1 MGDIVP
7 LDWKRETHGEPMPV
21 DPPSF
26 EAFFDDEKERLI
38 RILCVITGSRA
49 EAEDLAQQAFT
60 RVFERWETIGGMQDP
75 AGYLHRIAINL
86 FRSQYR
92 RARLALKRAVGMSP
106 EQDVFKAVEDR
117 NAVAHA
123 MLSLTPRQRA
133 ALVLTEALGYSGEEA
148 GQLLGVKASTV
159 WALTHQARSAL
170 MGPMSEHRSL
180 LEREMER
187 VQLRPFTLDGF
198 YRRRARKR
206 RNQRLGT
213 VVLALLV
220 AATAIGG
227 GIRVFNLAGTS
238 PRPGN
243 RPSTPVDEQTSSASP
258 RLSTSPLSDVFTM
271 GPIIYRS
278 GGEKIVAVDPA
289 NPGAATSLS
298 VSEPTEPIDWSSD
311 GSRLLVRRYEKGRC
325 GLPFGVLYVIAE
337 DGSDTRLSRSACSL
351 GGSFSP
357 DGTKIVYD
365 DDLSLYVEDADGGNR
380 QLLAAGECNA
390 GYLTEPAWS
399 PDGSRI
405 AFTIYRECP
414 HTYAIAVVN
423 ADGTGRQE
431 LMNVRGPSGPS
442 WSPDGSRL
450 VFSAS
455 NHRMLMVRLDGSG
468 LQEIGDGRA
477 PSWSPDGSRI
487 AFLRLGSGIRGAPYD
502 LFTMAADGSDVK
514 KVSAAYQPASDLAF
528 AWKPVG

>member
-1 MGDIVP
+1 
-7 LDWKRETHGEPMPV
+7 
-21 DPPSF
+21 
-26 EAFFDDEKERLI
+26 
-38 RILCVITGSRA
+38 
-49 EAEDLAQQAFT
+49 
-60 RVFERWETIGGMQDP
+60 
-75 AGYLHRIAINL
+75 
-86 FRSQYR
+86 
-92 RARLALKRAVGMSP
+92 
-106 EQDVFKAVEDR
+106 
-117 NAVAHA
+117 
-123 MLSLTPRQRA
+123 
-133 ALVLTEALGYSGEEA
+133 VLTETLGYSGEEA
-148 GQLLGVKASTV
+148 VARGQG
-159 WALTHQARSAL
+159 
-170 MGPMSEHRSL
+170 
-180 LEREMER
+180 
-187 VQLRPFTLDGF
+187 LD
-198 YRRRARKR
+198 
-206 RNQRLGT
+206 RLGT
-213 VVLALLV
+213 HAPGPLGPDGKRGCDRCLSTAPSSSARWNGCSFAPSRSMVSIGGERASGGTSGSGPWCLRLV

-227 GIRVFNLAGTS
+227 AIRVFNLAGTS

-243 RPSTPVDEQTSSASP
+243 RPSTPVDEQTSSPSP
-258 RLSTSPLSDVFTM
+258 RLSTSPLSDVFPM

-325 GLPFGVLYVIAE
+325 ELPFGVLYVIAE
-337 DGSDTRLSRSACSL
+337 DGSDTRLSRGDCSL

-380 QLLAAGECNA
+380 QLLAVGECNA

-431 LMNVRGPSGPS
+431 LMNVWRPSGPS